1 MCLYKTGPQDQ
12 VNKKQLQGSVVPLV
26 SLSSLIY
33 HFLYYL
39 YCQPPNRDPAK
50 TYYLKCS
57 CHPEAITILVFNCAL
72 VGHIVLPTQTT

>member
-50 TYYLKCS
+50 TLFKM
-57 CHPEAITILVFNCAL
+57 
-72 VGHIVLPTQTT
+72 